1 MTAAYVPTT
10 DRYVLLHVDTGALIG
25 RLEVVSPIIAS
36 RLIKVGTNCYR
47 VMSTTRGETELHA
60 PRQVPVPGNGWST
73 SHPDTEDDYCATL
86 HVLPYDLRTDPAE
99 EEIHEA
105 IRKLGPWIT
114 E

>member
-10 DRYVLLHVDTGALIG
+10 SRFVLLHVDTGALIG
-25 RLEVVSPIIAS
+25 RLEVVSPFIAH
-36 RLIKVGTNCYR
+36 RLIKIGANCYR
-47 VMSTTRGETELHA
+47 IMSTTRGETELHA
-60 PRQVPVPGNGWST
+60 PRQVPIPSNGWIT
-73 SHPDTEDDYCATL
+73 EPGPTEDDYCATL

-99 EEIHEA
+99 TEIHEA